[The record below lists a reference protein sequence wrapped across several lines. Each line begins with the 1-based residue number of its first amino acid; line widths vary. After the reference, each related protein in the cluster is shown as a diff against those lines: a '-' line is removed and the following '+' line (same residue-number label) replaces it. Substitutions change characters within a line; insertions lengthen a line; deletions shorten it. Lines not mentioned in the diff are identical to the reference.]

1 MARKVRVE
9 YSSAVYHFMNRGDG
23 CEPSFRDE
31 ADRQG
36 FVATWA
42 EACGRTGWLVHAC
55 EQMAEHFHLV
65 VEIPQPNLIALSAN
79 GQAG

>member
-42 EACGRTGWLVHAC
+42 DAC